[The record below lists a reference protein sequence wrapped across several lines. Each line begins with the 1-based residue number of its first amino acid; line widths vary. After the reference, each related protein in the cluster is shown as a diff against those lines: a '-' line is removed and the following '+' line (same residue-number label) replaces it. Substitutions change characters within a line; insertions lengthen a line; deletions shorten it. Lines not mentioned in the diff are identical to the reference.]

1 MSDHNPR
8 ERRLFRDLQEKSIL
22 TKQIQRLSSSM
33 RRLQARAA
41 KRRNHRWRA
50 RYANSIQRATAQV
63 AELEQEVS
71 SRAHELRSQ
80 VQEELEVSVEE
91 VRAFEEQHKKEVAE
105 SEEAHRALLAAE
117 QALGSA
123 ELASEAKDKA
133 DRLAELRHQHR
144 RVERRARKEAKD
156 VEVVERELASEAT
169 DREILTVEL
178 HKLLEEIELFRPEVA
193 DSPT

>member
-8 ERRLFRDLQEKSIL
+8 ERCLFSDLQEKSVL

-41 KRRNHRWRA
+41 KRRNHHWRA

-63 AELEQEVS
+63 AELGRQVS
-71 SRAHELRSQ
+71 SRAHELRSR

-91 VRAFEEQHKKEVAE
+91 VRIFEEQHKKEVAE
-105 SEEAHRALLAAE
+105 SQEAHRALLAAE
-117 QALGSA
+117 QTLSGA
-123 ELASEAKDKA
+123 EPASEAKDKA
-133 DRLAELRHQHR
+133 DRLADLRHKHR
-144 RVERRARKEAKD
+144 RLERRARKEAKD
-156 VEVVERELASEAT
+156 VEVVEQELASEAS

-178 HKLLEEIELFRPEVA
+178 HRLLEELELFHPDVA
-193 DSPT
+193 DRST